1 MRWYTKGVLRVIH
14 LTIDRR
20 PVSVEPGT
28 TVLEAARQNGIHIPT
43 LCYLKDIN
51 QIGACRMCLVE
62 IEGARGLQTACTVPC
77 TEGMVVRANTP
88 TVREARKLV
97 LELLL
102 SDHNIE
108 CPTCVRA
115 SNCELMQ
122 LAHEMGVREVP
133 LKGVRHEPHLDV
145 ESGAIAV
152 DSSKCVLCQRC
163 VAVCREVQGVSAIS
177 VTGRGFESRVAP
189 FFGVSL
195 NDAAC
200 ALCGQCTVVCPT
212 GALTEYDETEAVW
225 RALLDPDKHVVV
237 QTAPAVRVQI
247 GEPFGLPPGA
257 ISTGQMVAGLRRLGF
272 DQVFDTVFAADLTIM
287 EEATELVQRLQS
299 GGPLPLITSCSP
311 GWVKYAEHFFPN
323 MLENLSTCKSPQQM
337 FGALAKTY
345 YAEKAGIDPANI
357 VVVSVMPCT
366 AKKYEA
372 NRPEMRDSGYQ
383 DVDYVLTTRELA
395 RMFRQAGIDLPSL
408 PDEEFDNPLGIG
420 TGAGTIF
427 GTTGGV
433 MEAALRTAAAW
444 LEPGSPSP
452 KIEFQEVRGIPFQVR
467 EATVTLDGVTLNVAV
482 ANGLGAAGWLMEEV
496 SAGRKNYHFIE
507 IMGCPGGCI
516 GGGGQPIPAK
526 GPDALDEVRLAR
538 IASLYTIDE
547 RMTIRRSHENPA
559 IQQVYAEYLG
569 KPGSERAHHLLHT
582 HYQARV
588 PAGIRRRQPGR

>member
-1 MRWYTKGVLRVIH
+1 MRVIH

-28 TVLEAARQNGIHIPT
+28 TILEAARQNGIHIPT

-51 QIGACRMCLVE
+51 KIGACRMCLVE
-62 IEGARGLQTACTVPC
+62 VEGARGLQTACTVPC
-77 TEGMVVRANTP
+77 TEGMVVHTNTP
-88 TVREARKLV
+88 AVREARKLV

-115 SNCELMQ
+115 GNCELMR
-122 LAHEMGVREVP
+122 LAQEMGVREIP
-133 LKGVRHEPHLDV
+133 LKGAHHEAHRDV
-145 ESGAIAV
+145 DSGAIAV
-152 DSSKCVLCQRC
+152 DTSKCVLCQRC
-163 VAVCREVQGVSAIS
+163 VAVCREVQGVSAIA
-177 VTGRGFESRVAP
+177 VTGRGFESRVSP

-195 NDAAC
+195 NEAAC
-200 ALCGQCTVVCPT
+200 AMCGQCTLVCPT

-225 RALLDPDKHVVV
+225 RALLDPDKHVIV
-237 QTAPAVRVQI
+237 QTAPAIRVSI

-272 DQVFDTVFAADLTIM
+272 DQVFDTVFSADLTIM
-287 EEATELVQRLQS
+287 EEATELIQRLQS

-323 MLENLSTCKSPQQM
+323 LLENISTCKSPQQM
-337 FGALAKTY
+337 FGAVAKTY
-345 YAEKAGIDPANI
+345 YAQKAGIDPANI
-357 VVVSVMPCT
+357 VVVSIMPCT
-366 AKKYEA
+366 AKKYEK
-372 NRPEMRDSGYQ
+372 NRPEMNASGYR

-408 PDEEFDNPLGIG
+408 PEEEFDAPLGIG

-444 LEPGSPSP
+444 LEPDSPSP
-452 KIEFQEVRGIPFQVR
+452 KIEFREVRGIPFQVR
-467 EATVTLDGVTLNVAV
+467 EATVTLNGIALNVAV
-482 ANGLGAAGWLMEEV
+482 ANGLAAAGWLLEQV
-496 SAGRKNYHFIE
+496 STGQKNYHFIE

-526 GPDALDEVRLAR
+526 GPEALNEARLAR

-559 IQQVYAEYLG
+559 IQQLYAEFLG

-588 PAGIRRRQPGR
+588 PAGIRRRQPVR

>member
-1 MRWYTKGVLRVIH
+1 MCVIQ

-51 QIGACRMCLVE
+51 KIGACRMCLVE
-62 IEGARGLQTACTVPC
+62 VEGARGLQTACTVPC
-77 TEGMVVRANTP
+77 TDGMVVHTNTP
-88 TVREARKLV
+88 AVREARKLV

-108 CPTCVRA
+108 CPTCLRA
-115 SNCELMQ
+115 GNCELMQ
-122 LAHEMGVREVP
+122 LAQEMGVRTVP
-133 LKGVRHEPHLDV
+133 LRGAHHEAHRDV
-145 ESGAIAV
+145 ASGAIAV

-163 VAVCREVQGVSAIS
+163 VAVCREVQGVSAIA
-177 VTGRGFESRVAP
+177 VTGRGFESRVSP

-225 RALLDPDKHVVV
+225 RALLDPGKHVIV

-272 DQVFDTVFAADLTIM
+272 DQVFDTVFGADLTIM
-287 EEATELVQRLQS
+287 EEATELIQRLQK

-311 GWVKYAEHFFPN
+311 GWVKYAEHFFPE

-337 FGALAKTY
+337 FGAMAKTY
-345 YAEKAGIDPANI
+345 YAEKAGIDPADI

-366 AKKYEA
+366 AKKFEA
-372 NRPEMRDSGYQ
+372 NRPEMRASGYQ

-395 RMFRQAGIDLPSL
+395 RMFRQAGIDLASL
-408 PDEEFDNPLGIG
+408 PEEEFDTPLGLG

-452 KIEFQEVRGIPFQVR
+452 KIEFEEVRGIPFQVR
-467 EATVTLDGVTLNVAV
+467 EATVTLNGVTLNVAV
-482 ANGLGAAGWLMEEV
+482 ANGLGAAGWLMEQV
-496 SAGRKNYHFIE
+496 SKGLKNYHFIE

-526 GPDALDEVRLAR
+526 GPNALDEVRLAR

-559 IQQVYAEYLG
+559 IQQLYAEYLG
-569 KPGSERAHHLLHT
+569 QPGSERAHHLLHT
-582 HYQARV
+582 HYHARV
-588 PAGIRRRQPGR
+588 PAGILRR

>member
-1 MRWYTKGVLRVIH
+1 VIN

-28 TVLEAARQNGIHIPT
+28 TILEAARQNGIHIPT

-62 IEGARGLQTACTVPC
+62 VEGARGLQTACTTPC
-77 TEGMVVRANTP
+77 AEGMVVHTNTP
-88 TVREARKLV
+88 RVRETRKLI

-115 SNCELMQ
+115 DNCELAR
-122 LAHEMGVREVP
+122 LSHELGVGQIT
-133 LKGVRHEPHLDV
+133 LQGARHESHYDDY
-145 ESGAIAV
+145 SGAITV
-152 DSSKCVLCQRC
+152 DTSKCVLCQRC
-163 VAVCREVQGVSAIS
+163 VATCREVQGVSAIA
-177 VTGRGFESRVAP
+177 VTRRGFRSEIRP

-195 NDAAC
+195 NEAAC
-200 ALCGQCTVVCPT
+200 ALCGQCTVACPT
-212 GALTEYDETEAVW
+212 GALTEHDDTENVW
-225 RALLDPDKHVVV
+225 NALMDPEKFVVV

-272 DQVFDTVFAADLTIM
+272 DRVFDTVFSADLTIM
-287 EEATELVQRLQS
+287 EEATELVQRLKN

-311 GWVKYAEHFFPN
+311 GWVKYAEHFFPQV
-323 MLENLSTCKSPQQM
+323 LENLSSCKSPQQM
-337 FGALAKTY
+337 FGAVAKTY
-345 YAEKAGIDPANI
+345 YAEKAGIDPAKM
-357 VVVSVMPCT
+357 VVVSIMPCT
-366 AKKYEA
+366 AKKFEA
-372 NRPEMRDSGYQ
+372 NRPEMNASGYK

-395 RMFRQAGIDLPSL
+395 RMFRQGGIDLASL
-408 PDEEFDNPLGIG
+408 PEEEFDNPLGIG

-444 LEPGSPSP
+444 LEPDKPMP
-452 KIEFQEVRGIPFQVR
+452 RIEFEEVRGVPGQVR
-467 EATVTLDGVTLNVAV
+467 EATLEIDGLRLNVAI
-482 ANGLGAAGWLMEEV
+482 ANSLAAAGWVMEQIT
-496 SAGRKNYHFIE
+496 SGAKQYHFVE

-516 GGGGQPIPAK
+516 GGGGQPIPAE
-526 GPDALDEVRLAR
+526 GPNALDKVRRAR

-559 IQQVYAEYLG
+559 IQQLYAEYLG
-569 KPGSERAHHLLHT
+569 QPGSERAHHLLHT
-582 HYQARV
+582 HYHARV
-588 PAGIRRRQPGR
+588 PAGILRR

>member
-1 MRWYTKGVLRVIH
+1 MRVIN

-28 TVLEAARQNGIHIPT
+28 TILEAARQNGIRIPT
-43 LCYLKDIN
+43 LCYLKEIN

-62 IEGARGLQTACTVPC
+62 VEGARGLQTACTVPC
-77 TEGMVVRANTP
+77 TEGMVVTTNSRK
-88 TVREARKLV
+88 VREARKLV

-108 CPTCVRA
+108 CPTCLRA
-115 SNCELMQ
+115 SNCELQQ
-122 LAHEMGVREVP
+122 LSQELGVGQVTLHGE
-133 LKGVRHEPHLDV
+133 RHHARIDDAT
-145 ESGAIAV
+145 GAITV
-152 DSSKCVLCQRC
+152 DGSKCVLCQRC
-163 VAVCREVQGVSAIS
+163 IAVCRSVQGVSAIS
-177 VTGRGFESRVAP
+177 LTQRGFNATVNP
-189 FFGVSL
+189 FFEVSL

-212 GALTEYDETEAVW
+212 GALTEHDDTEAVW
-225 RALLDPDKHVVV
+225 QALLDPEIHVVV
-237 QTAPAVRVQI
+237 QTAPAIRVSI
-247 GEPFGLPPGA
+247 GEPFGLPSGA

-287 EEATELVQRLQS
+287 EEATELVQRLQR
-299 GGPLPLITSCSP
+299 GGPLPLVTSCSP
-311 GWVKYAEHFFPN
+311 GWVKYAEHFFPD
-323 MLENLSTCKSPQQM
+323 MLENLSSCKSPQQM
-337 FGALAKTY
+337 FGAVAKTY
-345 YAEKAGIDPANI
+345 YAEKAGVDPAKM
-357 VVVSVMPCT
+357 VVVSIMPCT

-372 NRPEMRDSGYQ
+372 NRPEMNASGYK

-408 PDEEFDNPLGIG
+408 PEEEFDNPLGIG

-444 LEPGSPSP
+444 LEPDSPSP
-452 KIEFQEVRGIPFQVR
+452 KIEFTEVRGVPFQVR
-467 EATVTLDGVTLNVAV
+467 EATVSVNGISLNVAV
-482 ANGLGAAGWLMEEV
+482 ANGLAAAGWVMEQV
-496 SAGRKNYHFIE
+496 SSGAKNYHFVE

-526 GPDALDEVRLAR
+526 GPAALEEVRRAR
-538 IASLYTIDE
+538 IESLYTIDE

-559 IQQVYAEYLG
+559 VQQLYAEYLG

-582 HYQARV
+582 HYHARV
-588 PAGIRRRQPGR
+588 PAGILRR